1 MKGAGDT
8 KKEKPPKTKS
18 DKSKDKA
25 EELLEIERTF

>member
-1 MKGAGDT
+1 MKAAGGA
-8 KKEKPPKTKS
+8 KKEKPPKNKS